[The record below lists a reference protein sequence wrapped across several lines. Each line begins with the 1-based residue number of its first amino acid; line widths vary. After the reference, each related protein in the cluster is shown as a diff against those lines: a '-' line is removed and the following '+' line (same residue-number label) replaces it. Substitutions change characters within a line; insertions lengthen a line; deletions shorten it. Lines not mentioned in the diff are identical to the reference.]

1 MHTDNGPLLIYKR
14 QMHTMKRFLL
24 TLLKSLPALILLTA
38 CGSSDRPFTLKGH
51 FRHLQSGDFYV
62 YSTDPTW
69 QGSTPCMWT
78 KAVSATHAP

>member
-1 MHTDNGPLLIYKR
+1 
-14 QMHTMKRFLL
+14 MHTMKRFLL

-62 YSTDPTW
+62 YSTDPT
-69 QGSTPCMWT
+69 CMWT